1 MTSRATFKRKEK
13 LKSRK
18 TIQKLF
24 NEGKSFSNFPIKAIY
39 LPVEK
44 QDFALKAGFAV
55 SSKNFKKAVE
65 RNRVKRL
72 MRESYRV
79 QKNYLSEQLISTGQ
93 QLVVFFIYTSK
104 ELPDYH
110 QVFQQMQIVL
120 ERIGK
125 AIAAK

>member
-1 MTSRATFKRKEK
+1 M
-13 LKSRK
+13 
-18 TIQKLF
+18 
-24 NEGKSFSNFPIKAIY
+24 SNFPIKAIY

-44 QDFALKAGFAV
+44 QDFALKAGFGV

-79 QKNYLSEQLISTGQ
+79 QKNYLSEKLISAGR

-110 QVFQQMQIVL
+110 QVFQQMQITL

-125 AIAAK
+125 TITAK

>member
-1 MTSRATFKRKEK
+1 M
-13 LKSRK
+13 
-18 TIQKLF
+18 
-24 NEGKSFSNFPIKAIY
+24 SNFPVKAIY
-39 LPVEK
+39 LLVEE

>member
-1 MTSRATFKRKEK
+1 M
-13 LKSRK
+13 
-18 TIQKLF
+18 
-24 NEGKSFSNFPIKAIY
+24 SNFPIKAIY

-79 QKNYLSEQLISTGQ
+79 QKNYLSEKLFSAGR

-110 QVFQQMQIVL
+110 QVFQQMQITL
-120 ERIGK
+120 ERIGN
-125 AIAAK
+125 AIVSK

>member
-1 MTSRATFKRKEK
+1 M
-13 LKSRK
+13 
-18 TIQKLF
+18 
-24 NEGKSFSNFPIKAIY
+24 SNFPIKAIY

-44 QDFALKAGFAV
+44 QDFALKAGFGV
-55 SSKNFKKAVE
+55 SNKNFKKAVD

-79 QKNYLSEQLISTGQ
+79 QKNYLSEKLTSAGR

-110 QVFQQMQIVL
+110 LVFQQVQIIL
-120 ERIGK
+120 ERIEK
-125 AIAAK
+125 TIAAK